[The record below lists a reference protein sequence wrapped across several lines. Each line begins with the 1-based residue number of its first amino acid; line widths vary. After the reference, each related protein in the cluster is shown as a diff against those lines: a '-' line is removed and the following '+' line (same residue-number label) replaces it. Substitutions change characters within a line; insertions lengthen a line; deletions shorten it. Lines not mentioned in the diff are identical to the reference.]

1 MTDLTAKEL
10 CGGRPDDLRTLGTR
24 TQGDMDDRPAAGL
37 QLAARRG
44 VAFVAGVARTH
55 RLWIVRFLAGVY
67 TEVFRGTSALVM
79 IFWVFF
85 VLPIA
90 FGWQLVPMWAGT
102 LALGLTYGA
111 YGSEIVRGAL
121 KAVDPAQQEGG
132 IALSFTPWQRMRL
145 ILLPQAVPEMI
156 PPFSNLLIE
165 LLKGTALV
173 SVMGMGDLAFSGN
186 LVRLALQESAEIYT
200 YLLVIYFVIAFLL
213 TRVMR
218 GLEKKLKAG
227 VGKEPERG
235 VSAHELKR
243 AQTTGV
249 GGGVGGASMK
259 WDWDAVSDFMPYFWD
274 GLVVTLQALVLGSLI
289 SFVARPGV
297 GAADARAVALG
308 ALAGRRGHGV
318 HPQHPAAGA
327 AVLPLLRAARVGRD
341 PLGADHRC
349 DRRSGCTT
357 RRTRCRSTG
366 PASRPCRPASGRRR
380 PR

>member
-1 MTDLTAKEL
+1 MTSGLWEL
-10 CGGRPDDLRTLGTR
+10 VLK
-24 TQGDMDDRPAAGL
+24 GL
-37 QLAARRG
+37 WVTIQLLVFSALLAAAVSFIVG
-44 VAFVAGVARTH
+44 TARVH
-55 RLWIVRFLAGVY
+55 RLRIVRFLAGFY

-79 IFWVFF
+79 IFWVYF
-85 VLPIA
+85 VLPPA

-121 KAVDPAQQEGG
+121 AAVDPAQKEGG

-173 SVMGMGDLAFSGN
+173 SIMGMGDLAFSGS

-200 YLLVIYFVIAFLL
+200 YILLIYFVIAFLL

-227 VGKEPERG
+227 IGKEPQRG
-235 VSAHELKR
+235 LSAADELKR

-249 GGGVGGASMK
+249 GGQV
-259 WDWDAVSDFMPYFWD
+259 
-274 GLVVTLQALVLGSLI
+274 
-289 SFVARPGV
+289 
-297 GAADARAVALG
+297 
-308 ALAGRRGHGV
+308 
-318 HPQHPAAGA
+318 
-327 AVLPLLRAARVGRD
+327 
-341 PLGADHRC
+341 
-349 DRRSGCTT
+349 
-357 RRTRCRSTG
+357 
-366 PASRPCRPASGRRR
+366 
-380 PR
+380 